1 MFFNEITYQG
11 NDPIIL
17 DIHNTSGNL
26 SPTKENMKKTPTQIT
41 NNNIKILSYTQAN
54 NLCLVFLQSSKISY
68 NM

>member
-17 DIHNTSGNL
+17 DIHNTSGNISL
-26 SPTKENMKKTPTQIT
+26 TKENMKKTPSPIT
-41 NNNIKILSYTQAN
+41 NNIKILSYTQAN
-54 NLCLVFLQSSKISY
+54 NLCLVFLQSSKTSY